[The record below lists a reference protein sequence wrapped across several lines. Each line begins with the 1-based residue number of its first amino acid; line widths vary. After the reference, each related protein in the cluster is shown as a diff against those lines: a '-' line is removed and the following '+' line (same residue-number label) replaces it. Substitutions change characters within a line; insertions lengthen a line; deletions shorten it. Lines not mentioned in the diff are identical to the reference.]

1 MSPTVVLVVDDDPVI
16 LDLLAVSFDLD
27 GFEVLTAADAPTAID
42 LARTE
47 PVDVIVSDVM
57 MPDVSGIELVH
68 QVLADPALAAI
79 PVVLLSAKAQASDVR
94 LGLEAGAADYVTK
107 PFEPF
112 ELIERVRATLHD

>member
-27 GFEVLTAADAPTAID
+27 GFEVLTAADASTAID
-42 LARTE
+42 LARTK

-79 PVVLLSAKAQASDVR
+79 PIILLSAKAQASDVR